1 MKLRLSDKDYLLA
14 LGILVAVIVMLT
26 TLVYTEVANPE
37 SKNSEVTPQ
46 RKTGLHVSPSVLLK
60 KVFEKVDFRSFASKN
75 H

>member
-26 TLVYTEVANPE
+26 TLVYTEVTNPE
-37 SKNSEVTPQ
+37 TRNREVAP
-46 RKTGLHVSPSVLLK
+46 RKAGLTASPSVILK
-60 KVFEKVDFRSFASKN
+60 KVFEKVDFKSLAGKN

>member
-26 TLVYTEVANPE
+26 TLFYTEVTNPE
-37 SKNSEVTPQ
+37 SKSHQASPQ
-46 RKTGLHVSPSVLLK
+46 RKTGLNVSPSVVFK
-60 KVFEKVDFRSFASKN
+60 KVFEKVDFKSLAPKT